1 MLMKKKFY
9 VLFNVFFYTGLR
21 KGEALSLMW
30 KDVELI
36 E

>member
-1 MLMKKKFY
+1 MLMKKNSMY
-9 VLFNVFFYTGLR
+9 CLMFFLYWTG